1 VARTRRGARQRPRP
15 LGGRLLIV
23 VGIETST
30 PQTSVAIG
38 TETGTLGR
46 IQVAGKARQ
55 ESVTPALEQL
65 LRWTGIELDHVGGF
79 AVGIGPG
86 LFTGLRVGVATAKTL
101 AQVTASPIVGLVS
114 LDVLAYAVRHTHKRI
129 AAVIDGRRGEVF
141 SAVYRPVPGGVMRET
156 EYQVQGPEHLAAD
169 LEALPGDVLAVGDGA
184 ILYREVLEGAG
195 GVEVASPMVAHPDAA
210 ALVELAVPRFLREEH
225 DRLFDVVPFYLRKS
239 DAEITWDQRARGT

>member
-1 VARTRRGARQRPRP
+1 VEDRRV
-15 LGGRLLIV
+15 IV

-38 TETGTLGR
+38 TEHDILGR
-46 IQVAGKARQ
+46 VQVAGKARQ

-65 LRWTGIELDHVGGF
+65 LRWTGVELDHVGGF

-86 LFTGLRVGVATAKTL
+86 LFTGLRVGVETAKTL

-141 SAVYRPVPGGVMRET
+141 RAVYRPVPGGVVRESDY
-156 EYQVQGPEHLAAD
+156 EVQRPEHLAAD
-169 LEALPGDVLAVGDGA
+169 LEGSPGDVLAVGDGA
-184 ILYREVLEGAG
+184 ILYREVLAETDGI
-195 GVEVASPMVAHPDAA
+195 EFASPLVAYPDAG

-225 DRLFDVVPFYLRKS
+225 DRLFDVVPLYLRKS
-239 DAEITWDQRARGT
+239 DAEIAWDQRARGA